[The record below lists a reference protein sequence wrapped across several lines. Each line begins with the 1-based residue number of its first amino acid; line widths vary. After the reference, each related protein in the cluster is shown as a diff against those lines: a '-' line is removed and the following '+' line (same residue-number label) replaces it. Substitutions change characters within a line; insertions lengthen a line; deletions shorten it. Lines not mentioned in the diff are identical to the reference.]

1 MSKIATRP
9 SQPVAGASEIERLA
23 TDLRLVISRLA
34 RRLRQ
39 QAEEGATA
47 SSLSALF
54 SVDRLGPVTLGELA
68 NAEQVRPPT
77 MTRLVSALEADGL
90 VTRETDPSD
99 GRLTRIRATAQG
111 DDTVGRGTPS
121 TSSARISRSSR
132 AT

>member
-9 SQPVAGASEIERLA
+9 SQSVAAGASEIERLA

-68 NAEQVRPPT
+68 
-77 MTRLVSALEADGL
+77 SF
-90 VTRETDPSD
+90 
-99 GRLTRIRATAQG
+99 
-111 DDTVGRGTPS
+111 VGRFVVRTLAADDEI
-121 TSSARISRSSR
+121 ARAADRSRRSG
-132 AT
+132 